1 MYHPCSHHLSLGI
14 QWNNLALLC
23 SFCQFLKFLGCESG
37 MYSGKELIKS
47 AWVLWVFG
55 GKLNLAS
62 SLYVVQSLSRVQL
75 KPHEVQH
82 ARLPCLTISWYGL
95 LMLWTLSS
103 RFLSSFSVCNYW
115 RWHQVFSLHEVHHHL
130 GCFFRH
136 SSWLMG
142 PLWVSPSLVRL
153 LRKTRAQEV
162 PQWNLVWPFCPR
174 PIFSKPLAMFD
185 GRWHLRRGKGVSQ
198 MWCRAGG
205 VRKVV
210 LVMGTQEKPRCVGIH
225 Q

>member
-47 AWVLWVFG
+47 AWVLWVFD

-103 RFLSSFSVCNYW
+103 RFLSSFSVIIDDGIRYFPSMRFTTTWGAFSDTPVGWWGHCG
-115 RWHQVFSLHEVHHHL
+115 SLHPWWDFSGKLEPRRFPNGTWCGLFVQGLYSPSHWP
-130 GCFFRH
+130 C
-136 SSWLMG
+136 LMG
-142 PLWVSPSLVRL
+142 GGISGEGKGWARCG
-153 LRKTRAQEV
+153 AEQEV
-162 PQWNLVWPFCPR
+162 
-174 PIFSKPLAMFD
+174 A
-185 GRWHLRRGKGVSQ
+185 GR
-198 MWCRAGG
+198 
-205 VRKVV
+205 
-210 LVMGTQEKPRCVGIH
+210 
-225 Q
+225 